1 MKNICPLTGQPCLKK
16 KLIHITD
23 IAQGKAE
30 TKNFCLDCA
39 SDYVNGVS
47 EEVKAIQN
55 KKLVDEFVNF
65 LTIGTL
71 PKKINA
77 VYPDKHCSNCRT
89 SLEHIAKSGKLGCSQ
104 CYDTFKEELKPLLIT
119 SQFGLKHVG
128 KVPEQW
134 KNTQKQVELEYR
146 MMESELKMQEAIVDE
161 KYEEAAEY
169 RDELAKLKPIWE
181 RKKELAEELA
191 SALSEGEFEAAQK
204 IKEEIEDLLRG
215 L

>member
-1 MKNICPLTGQPCLKK
+1 MKNICPLTGQPCLKN

-23 IAQGKAE
+23 IVQGKAE

-47 EEVKAIQN
+47 EEVKAIKN
-55 KKLVDEFVNF
+55 KKLVEEFVNF
-65 LTIGTL
+65 LTVGGL
-71 PKKINA
+71 PKKISA
-77 VYPDKHCSNCRT
+77 VYPDKHCPNCRT
-89 SLEHIAKSGKLGCSQ
+89 SLEHIAKNGKLGCPQ
-104 CYDTFKEELKPLLIT
+104 CYDIFKEELKPLLIT

-146 MMESELKMQEAIVDE
+146 IMELELKMQEAIVNE
-161 KYEEAAEY
+161 KYEEAAKH
-169 RDELAKLKPIWE
+169 RDELAKLRPIWK
-181 RKKELAEELA
+181 RKKELTKELA
-191 SALSEGEFEAAQK
+191 SALSEGEFETAQK
-204 IKEEIEDLLRG
+204 IKEEMEDLLKD